1 MVKPVKKIKAL
12 VKLQIEA
19 GKATPAPPIGTAL
32 GPHGVNIADF
42 VNQYNN
48 KTKDKMG
55 EVIPCVLTIFED
67 RSFKMEL
74 KTPPVASMILKATGI
89 KKGSETA
96 NLKKVGKISKEQ
108 VRKIAEV
115 KLQDLNTTEIDAAMK
130 IVGGTAHSMGIDV
143 ED

>member
-1 MVKPVKKIKAL
+1 MAASKKIKTI

-67 RSFKMEL
+67 RTFKIEL
-74 KTPPVASMILKATGI
+74 KTPPVKSLILKATGI
-89 KKGSETA
+89 QKGSETP
-96 NLKKVGKISKEQ
+96 NLKKVGKISRTE
-108 VRKIAEV
+108 VRKIAEL
-115 KLQDLNTTEIDAAMK
+115 KLQDLNTTKIESAMK
-130 IVGGTAHSMGIDV
+130 IVEGTAHSMGVDV
-143 ED
+143 VD